1 MQSKAIIFR
10 DVNVVT
16 VEPVTIPEPGPG
28 EVLIETAYSVMS
40 PGTELRCLAG
50 QQPNAAPWPAIPGY
64 SLSGTIV
71 AAGPGT
77 ALAIGTRVFTT
88 GTRQVAGANL
98 MWGGH
103 VAHALVPQQA
113 VFPLPDGLAL
123 REAAS
128 AHMVAI
134 AYHGL
139 RLAQPLPHE
148 RIAVLGLGAIGQLAA
163 RLYTA
168 TGAHVLAADLSAGR
182 VALAQ
187 GAGVDAFVPEG
198 TLTDAFRRRFPE
210 GADIVVDATGANAV
224 LPLAIEIARDLSW
237 DDAPT
242 PGARLVIQ
250 GSYPASVAVPYQA
263 AFQKEVRILV
273 PRDMQPRDLRA
284 VLELLSREKIRVDD
298 LLGTVITPEE
308 APPIYAALRGA
319 PGDMVTAA
327 IRWQ

>member
-1 MQSKAIIFR
+1 MQSKAILFR
-10 DVNVVT
+10 DVDVVT
-16 VEPVTIPEPGPG
+16 VEAVSIPEPGPG

-71 AAGPGT
+71 AAGPGAT
-77 ALAIGTRVFTT
+77 LPIGTRVFAT
-88 GTRQVAGANL
+88 GTRQADGVHL

-103 VAHALVPQQA
+103 VAHAVVPQQA
-113 VFPLPDGLAL
+113 VFALPDALDL
-123 REAAS
+123 REAAA
-128 AHMVAI
+128 AHLIAI

-168 TGAHVLAADLSAGR
+168 TGAHVLAADRSAGR
-182 VALAQ
+182 VALARQ
-187 GAGVDAFVPEG
+187 AGVDAFVPE
-198 TLTDAFRRRFPE
+198 TPLVDAFRRRFAE

-224 LPLAIEIARDLSW
+224 LPQAIEIARDLLW
-237 DDAPT
+237 DDAPA

-250 GSYPASVAVPYQA
+250 GSYPGSVAVPYQA

-284 VLELLSREKIRVDD
+284 VLELLGRKKVQVGDVLKS
-298 LLGTVITPEE
+298 VIEPEE
-308 APPIYAALRGA
+308 APATYAALRAA
-319 PGDMVTAA
+319 PGDLVTAA
-327 IRWQ
+327 IRWL